1 MSKKKYP
8 TSIRLEGK
16 DQDDLEKFATLMNKS
31 QASVIAD
38 FFRVCRDMI
47 ESKTENLTN
56 IPEMIQAYRILLKG
70 KFTSAS
76 NDKAYQACVEI
87 AKSLKQGK
95 SVEIPSYIR
104 KLVEEVESEKVVR
117 IYKEENKS
125 PKKEKS
131 LSEKHVKKD

>member
-16 DQDDLEKFATLMNKS
+16 DQEDLERFATLMNKS

-47 ESKTENLTN
+47 ESKTESLTN
-56 IPEMIQAYRILLKG
+56 VPEMIQAYRILLKG
-70 KFTSAS
+70 KLSS
-76 NDKAYQACVEI
+76 HSHDKAYQACLDI
-87 AKSLKQGK
+87 AKSLKEGK

-104 KLVEEVESEKVVR
+104 KLINEVD
-117 IYKEENKS
+117 
-125 PKKEKS
+125 
-131 LSEKHVKKD
+131 L